1 VSTRQSTSFGR
12 TNCPADLPCAVIVV
26 NLRDR
31 LSLLPLILARD
42 RLGGRSLSDALCM
55 WPFSISPLFASPPVI
70 SSVAGAECGRRRPWP
85 KSVLLAVSASLLI
98 ACGCTRNQKQSA
110 PQETSSLKS
119 LAIVYGRYLS
129 THRGEPPA
137 DEAGFKQFVQ
147 SLPPEQLAAMKATD
161 TNQLFT
167 SARDHEPYVIVYG
180 KPTGPPGPAGSPVIA
195 YERTGVEGKRFVA
208 SSMGA
213 VEEVDEARF
222 KQLVPPAP

>member
-1 VSTRQSTSFGR
+1 MRPF
-12 TNCPADLPCAVIVV
+12 
-26 NLRDR
+26 
-31 LSLLPLILARD
+31 
-42 RLGGRSLSDALCM
+42 SLSS
-55 WPFSISPLFASPPVI
+55 FSPLPRVI
-70 SSVAGAECGRRRPWP
+70 TTVTGAGCGWRRPWS
-85 KSVLLAVSASLLI
+85 KRVLLAISALLLI
-98 ACGCTRNQKQSA
+98 ASGCTRNQKQSA

-119 LAIVYGRYLS
+119 LAIVYGRYLG

-195 YERTGVEGKRFVA
+195 YERTGIEGKRFVA

-222 KQLVPPAP
+222 KQLVPQSP